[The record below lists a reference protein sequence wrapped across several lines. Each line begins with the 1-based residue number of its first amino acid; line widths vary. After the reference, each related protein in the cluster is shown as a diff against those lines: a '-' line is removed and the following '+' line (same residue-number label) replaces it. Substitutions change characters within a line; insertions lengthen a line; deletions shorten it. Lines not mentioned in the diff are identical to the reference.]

1 MSEKQQTRGVEK
13 QQAGGMEKQQDA
25 FLIQMSC
32 WSSGLHDG
40 TIACS
45 FILLSLLINGASIPE
60 LQLWK
65 VQGSPHVRHISPS
78 NLSSNP
84 SNIDSY

>member
-32 WSSGLHDG
+32 WSS
-40 TIACS
+40 
-45 FILLSLLINGASIPE
+45 
-60 LQLWK
+60 
-65 VQGSPHVRHISPS
+65 
-78 NLSSNP
+78 
-84 SNIDSY
+84 